1 MAKAWKE
8 VMASPQYQDLPPDQQ
23 AAAQEQYFNEVVAP
37 QAGEQ
42 AEQAKQAFYASY
54 PKGILEKGN
63 IDIHNRPVVKNDD
76 GSISTVRSISTN
88 IDGREVLVP
97 TVSDDGRI
105 MSDDEAVDNFMRTGK
120 HLGMFSNPDSATA
133 YAERLHNQQADEYL
147 PKNNI
152 PQTGGQSRNNSPSF
166 MDNVEQ
172 AGRGLAN
179 IPFDILQGGANLIN
193 AGTSAVGIGNVLDP
207 VYRPVDRPTDEYAQI
222 GETIGGYLVPGA
234 GIAGNMAIGS
244 LAETANQKGD
254 FAENA
259 AKNAA
264 LNLGLHG
271 VLSGAGKLISGGAGT
286 VKEALL
292 KPITNSEEVS
302 QLAKSKVGRDE
313 IARQASN
320 ITGDVADAAK
330 VTGVDIN
337 ALTPGMRSGSR
348 GITQAEGSLAST
360 PGDVQIAYQKAFDTI
375 KDRFNKS
382 MADFGAEAGTA
393 SEKSSSIKRRIIDNL
408 EDMRV
413 AERGAWDEVRSTMP
427 DTFGRMANARAT
439 IQSEIRAGGANIT
452 SDMKKLIGIDS
463 GRGVTFDG
471 MKSWRG
477 KFADIEQKAIRGGE
491 ANAARVAGQIRS
503 AITDDMKAMSQ
514 KGGFLDDWTKA
525 NDLSKARI
533 TAQKEAEGVFGRD
546 LASDSLIQKASV
558 SLQNSSKS
566 GVGDFHKMI
575 GSLPSSERVNAVA
588 SILDDAISHGVK
600 GGKSDAAGM
609 KSIANLLSGQ
619 NLKAIGRYSP
629 DLSRIAKAYG
639 DLAKAASAPQAF
651 VEHTGRTK
659 NVLEQLDRGLPK
671 AAQVVLNSIGNSTS
685 GAIVGATGGG
695 FVGGAV
701 GAIAGS
707 VAKGAIEKL
716 ATSRSGRFAI
726 EKAIQQAAI
735 AVKQGGSQAALQ
747 AAEKRFLSNKVAVKA
762 IKEAVGSAEFER
774 MLRAGIV
781 ATLSGINE

>member
-1 MAKAWKE
+1 MAKPWKD
-8 VMASPQYQDLPPDQQ
+8 VIASPQYQQLPPDQQ

-42 AEQAKQAFYASY
+42 AEQVKQAFY
-54 PKGILEKGN
+54 
-63 IDIHNRPVVKNDD
+63 
-76 GSISTVRSISTN
+76 
-88 IDGREVLVP
+88 
-97 TVSDDGRI
+97 
-105 MSDDEAVDNFMRTGK
+105 
-120 HLGMFSNPDSATA
+120 TA
-133 YAERLHNQQADEYL
+133 YPRNIAQPQQ
-147 PKNNI
+147 
-152 PQTGGQSRNNSPSF
+152 QSAQQQSPSF

-193 AGTSAVGIGNVLDP
+193 AGASAIGIGDVLDP

-234 GIAGNMAIGS
+234 GVAGNMAIGS

-271 VLSGAGKLISGGAGT
+271 VLSSAGKLINGGAGT
-286 VKEALL
+286 VKDAIL

-302 QLAKSKVGRDE
+302 QLAKSKLGRDE

-337 ALTPGMRSGSR
+337 ALTPGMRSGSQ

-360 PGDVQIAYQKAFDTI
+360 PGDVQIAHQKAFDTI

-413 AERGAWDEVRSTMP
+413 AERSAWDEVRSTMP

-558 SLQNSSKS
+558 SLQNSSKA

-575 GSLPSSERVNAVA
+575 GSLPSSERVNTVA
-588 SILDDAISHGVK
+588 SILDDAISHGVR

-609 KSIANLLSGQ
+609 KNIANLLSGQ

-762 IKEAVGSAEFER
+762 IKEAVGNTEFER

>member
-1 MAKAWKE
+1 ME
-8 VMASPQYQDLPPDQQ
+8 VTANGKTFSFPEGTSTNDVGAAIDEYFASSAQQ
-23 AAAQEQYFNEVVAP
+23 AQPEQSQP
-37 QAGEQ
+37 QQ
-42 AEQAKQAFYASY
+42 K
-54 PKGILEKGN
+54 
-63 IDIHNRPVVKNDD
+63 
-76 GSISTVRSISTN
+76 
-88 IDGREVLVP
+88 
-97 TVSDDGRI
+97 
-105 MSDDEAVDNFMRTGK
+105 
-120 HLGMFSNPDSATA
+120 
-133 YAERLHNQQADEYL
+133 
-147 PKNNI
+147 
-152 PQTGGQSRNNSPSF
+152 SPSM

-172 AGRGLAN
+172 AARGIVN

-193 AGTSAVGIGNVLDP
+193 AGASAVGIGNVLDP

-222 GETIGGYLVPGA
+222 GEAIGGYLVPGA
-234 GIAGNMAIGS
+234 GVAGNMAIGS
-244 LAETANQKGD
+244 LAETANQQGD

-264 LNLGLHG
+264 LNFGLHG

-286 VKEALL
+286 VKDALL

-302 QLAKSKVGRDE
+302 QLAKSKAGRDE

-320 ITGDVADAAK
+320 ITGEVADAAK

-360 PGDVQIAYQKAFDTI
+360 PGDVQIAHQKAFDTI

-408 EDMRV
+408 DDMRV
-413 AERGAWDEVRSTMP
+413 AERGAWDGVRSTMP
-427 DTFGRMANARAT
+427 DSFGRMANARAT

-558 SLQNSSKS
+558 SLQNSSKA

-588 SILDDAISHGVK
+588 SILDDAISHGVR
-600 GGKSDAAGM
+600 GGKSDASGM
-609 KSIANLLSGQ
+609 KNIANLLSGQ

-726 EKAIQQAAI
+726 EKAIQQASI

>member
-1 MAKAWKE
+1 MAKPWKD
-8 VMASPQYQDLPPDQQ
+8 VIASPQYQQLPPDQQ

-42 AEQAKQAFYASY
+42 AEQAKQAFY
-54 PKGILEKGN
+54 
-63 IDIHNRPVVKNDD
+63 
-76 GSISTVRSISTN
+76 
-88 IDGREVLVP
+88 
-97 TVSDDGRI
+97 
-105 MSDDEAVDNFMRTGK
+105 
-120 HLGMFSNPDSATA
+120 TA
-133 YAERLHNQQADEYL
+133 YPRNIAQHQQ
-147 PKNNI
+147 
-152 PQTGGQSRNNSPSF
+152 QSSQQQSPSF

-193 AGTSAVGIGNVLDP
+193 AGASAIGIGDVLDP

-234 GIAGNMAIGS
+234 GVAGNMAIGS

-271 VLSGAGKLISGGAGT
+271 VLSSAGKLINGGAGT
-286 VKEALL
+286 VKDAIL

-302 QLAKSKVGRDE
+302 QLAKSKLGRDE

-360 PGDVQIAYQKAFDTI
+360 PGDVQIAHQKAFDTI

-558 SLQNSSKS
+558 SLQNSSKA

-588 SILDDAISHGVK
+588 SILDDAISHGVR

-609 KSIANLLSGQ
+609 KNIANLLSGQ

-762 IKEAVGSAEFER
+762 IKKAVGNTEFER